1 MSSGLRYFEGY
12 PHMPLV
18 HRVRESLLPSLS
30 LRRPVTVV
38 MVFIALL
45 TVGYIAYS
53 RISLALLPGGLE
65 RRWLGVYVPYTG
77 SSGLE
82 VEQLI
87 ARPVERVLRT
97 MGGIEH
103 VYTSSSHRGCWA
115 SLSFRQDVDMSEA
128 YNQLRDRVDR
138 IMVDMPDEVKR
149 VWIRKS
155 RGTDSIPVLW
165 MGLTTDKDVDDLY
178 TLVYEQ
184 LIRPL
189 ERIDGVANVEMWG
202 AHPPRIEIALA
213 QERVNAHNVSVYRL
227 VSQLQRDNFAMSSG
241 WVSDGSHKLYVRSD
255 SRFTSFE
262 QIRDLP
268 IEGHPGLKLGDVAEV
283 TFASP
288 DERSFVRIDGDRA
301 VSMEIIKESMAN
313 TVEVSRRVLD
323 VLENDLLKRPQLQ
336 GFGIHVPFNQGALI
350 EGSLD
355 QLRGTGL
362 WGGLFALFILYFFL
376 RRYRMTLVITGA
388 IPLSVMISLTMIYAM
403 GWSLNMMT
411 MAGLIIGV
419 GMVVDNSIVVVEAIY
434 ARRVAGEA
442 PRRAAIHGA
451 SEVGLAITVS
461 TLTTVVVFLPLI
473 FTGRAESSFFLSRI
487 GMPVVFA
494 LLGSLLVALLFIP
507 LVTSRLMG
515 GTTVPEEPR
524 SITAVSR
531 GYGHILTWAMNH
543 RLESVTL
550 ALFGTITI
558 PMNDLPDAPGRRWH
572 GSRGVYVRF
581 NMPDHYDST
590 QTDNILKHY
599 EAFMDT
605 QRENYGLRAVR
616 TRGWGRGGYIVGY
629 MFPDERKWYTTAY
642 HDIMDAVGAPVKRSL
657 SREDALDHFRENAP
671 RFVGVE
677 WSIDR
682 QQDDAQ
688 RTSVTLWGQDT
699 RTLIGLSDEVERRL
713 RALPEITEVN
723 SDMERA
729 DQELYLRV
737 NRDRAQRQGLDGSTV
752 ARALGY
758 TMRGRSLRAYSAGD
772 REVDLRV
779 TTQRADRQR
788 LDQVLN
794 VVVEGDRGSR
804 ATIGSL
810 VDVDVGR
817 GLHRISRENGRTRV
831 RVTAISTQKDIGNL
845 ATRIRAALDGFE
857 MPRGYQWTLSGRFE
871 EMRESRKEMNFALIM
886 AIALVFLLMGVL
898 FESFILPLSVILSVP
913 FSFLGVYWLLY
924 AFGTPLDD
932 MVWIGTVVLIGVVV
946 NNAIVLIDLV
956 GRLRKEGHERLGAIV
971 EAGRQRFRPIVMTSA
986 TTIFGLV
993 PMAMGNA
1000 SMMGMPYSSMG
1011 QAMIG
1016 GLLTST
1022 FLTLFVVPLFYTL
1035 LDDLRLATARLLA
1048 LASASARGAASAP
1061 EVPV

>member
-1 MSSGLRYFEGY
+1 
-12 PHMPLV
+12 MPLI
-18 HRVRESLLPSLS
+18 HKMRESFLPSLS

-45 TVGYIAYS
+45 AVGYIAYT

-77 SSGLE
+77 SSALE
-82 VEQLI
+82 VEQMI
-87 ARPVERVLRT
+87 AKPVERVLRT

-103 VYTSSSHRGCWA
+103 VYTRSSHRGCWT
-115 SLSFRQDVDMSEA
+115 SLSFRQDVNMSEA

-138 IMVDMPDEVKR
+138 IMVEMPSEVKR

-155 RGTDSIPVLW
+155 RGTGSIPVLW
-165 MGLTTDKDVDDLY
+165 MGLTIDRDVDDLY

-189 ERIDGVANVEMWG
+189 ERVDGVANVDMWG
-202 AHPPRIEIALA
+202 AHPPRIEIALI
-213 QERVNAHNVSVYRL
+213 QDRVNAHRVDMYRL
-227 VSQLQRDNFAMSSG
+227 INQLQRDNFAMSSG
-241 WVSDGSHKLYVRSD
+241 WVHEGSHKLFVRSD
-255 SRFTSFE
+255 SRFSSFE

-268 IEGHPGLKLGDVAEV
+268 INGHPGLRLGDLAEV
-283 TFASP
+283 VMAP
-288 DERSFVRIDGDRA
+288 PEERSFVRIDGNRA
-301 VSMEIIKESMAN
+301 VSIEVVKESMAN
-313 TVEVSRRVLD
+313 TVEVSRRVLG

-336 GFGIHVPFNQGALI
+336 GFGLHVPFNQGALI

-388 IPLSVMISLTMIYAM
+388 IPLSVMVSLTMIYAM

-411 MAGLIIGV
+411 MAGLIIGI

-434 ARRVAGEA
+434 ARRVAGETPTKA
-442 PRRAAIHGA
+442 SIHGA

-473 FTGRAESSFFLSRI
+473 FTGRAEASFFLSRI

-507 LVTSRLMG
+507 LVMSRLMG
-515 GTTVPEEPR
+515 SDAEPSEPK
-524 SITAVSR
+524 SITAVS
-531 GYGHILTWAMNH
+531 GAYCNVLTWVMNH
-543 RLESVTL
+543 RLEAVVI
-550 ALFGTITI
+550 AFILFWTITI
-558 PMNDLPDAPGRRWH
+558 PKNNLPRAGGNRWH

-581 NMPDHYDST
+581 HMPDHYDST
-590 QTDNILKHY
+590 ATDNILKHY
-599 EAFMDT
+599 ESFMGK

-629 MFPDERKWYTTAY
+629 MYPDDRAWYTTAY
-642 HDIMDAVGAPVKRSL
+642 HDIMDAVGLPVERPL

-671 RFVGVE
+671 RFVGVD

-682 QQDDAQ
+682 QQDDGQ
-688 RTSVTLWGQDT
+688 RTSVTLWGEDT
-699 RTLIGLSDEVERRL
+699 RTLMRLSEEVERRL
-713 RALPEITEVN
+713 RVLPEISEVN

-737 NRDRAQRQGLDGSTV
+737 DRDRAQQQGVDGSTV
-752 ARALGY
+752 ANTLGY
-758 TMRGRSLRAYSAGD
+758 TMRGRNLRAFNAGD
-772 REVDLRV
+772 QEVDLRV
-779 TTQRADRQR
+779 TTRQEDRQR
-788 LDQVLN
+788 LDQVMGI
-794 VVVEGDRGSR
+794 VVEGDEGKR
-804 ATIGSL
+804 ATVGSL
-810 VDVDVGR
+810 VDVTIGR
-817 GLHRISRENGRTRV
+817 GLHQISRENGKTRV
-831 RVTAISTQKDIGNL
+831 RVTAISTQKDIGSL
-845 ATRIRAALDGFE
+845 AMRIRKALDGFE
-857 MPRGYQWTLSGRFE
+857 MPRGYQWTLTGRFE
-871 EMRESRKEMNFALIM
+871 EMQESQSEMNFALIM
-886 AIALVFLLMGVL
+886 AVAMVFMLMGIL

-913 FSFLGVYWLLY
+913 FSFLGVYWMLW
-924 AFGTPLDD
+924 ACGTPFDD
-932 MVWIGTVVLIGVVV
+932 MVWIGTIVLIGVVV

-956 GRLRKEGHERLGAIV
+956 GRLRKEGFDRLSAIV

-1016 GLLTST
+1016 GLMVST
-1022 FLTLFVVPLFYTL
+1022 FMTLFVVPLFYTL
-1035 LDDLRLATARLLA
+1035 FDDLRTTTVRLLS
-1048 LASASARGAASAP
+1048 LGIARSRKTS
-1061 EVPV
+1061 PVLEADAE